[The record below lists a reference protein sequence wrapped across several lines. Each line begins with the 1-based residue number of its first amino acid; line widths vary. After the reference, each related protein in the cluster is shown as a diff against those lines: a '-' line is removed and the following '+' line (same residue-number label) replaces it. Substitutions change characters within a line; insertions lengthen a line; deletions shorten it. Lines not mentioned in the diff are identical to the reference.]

1 MGDLA
6 RMLNF
11 QIYSSHGGSTNWL
24 SCANCTWSFSIFRH
38 SSFHCPRGLT
48 LPGGPVGDSI
58 TDKFW
63 LHPNPEKLE
72 VTIDY

>member
-11 QIYSSHGGSTNWL
+11 QIYSSHEGSTDWL
-24 SCANCTWSFSIFRH
+24 SCANCTWSLVPSGTPPFIA
-38 SSFHCPRGLT
+38 
-48 LPGGPVGDSI
+48 PGGSVGDSI